1 MSRMLAAAAALAA
14 LVACGDSGEALGPA
28 SLGVVKV
35 GMTPDEA
42 TKALGAPLTPRSPR
56 EDESCWYTHRAD
68 TGARQFVDYMVVDGA
83 IVRIDVHTL
92 DIKTDK
98 GVGRG
103 ATLEDLQTAYG
114 GTRLTVTPHKYA
126 DEPKSHYVKWTDY
139 DPTRGITFEVVNGKV
154 TTFRGGRI
162 PEIDWVEGC
171 S

>member
-1 MSRMLAAAAALAA
+1 MPRILFSAVALIALA
-14 LVACGDSGEALGPA
+14 ACGDSGEALGPA
-28 SLGVVKV
+28 NLGPVKI

-42 TKALGAPLTPRSPR
+42 TKALGAALSPR
-56 EDESCWYTHRAD
+56 PEGEDGCWYAHRAD

-83 IVRIDVHTL
+83 IVRIDVHTV